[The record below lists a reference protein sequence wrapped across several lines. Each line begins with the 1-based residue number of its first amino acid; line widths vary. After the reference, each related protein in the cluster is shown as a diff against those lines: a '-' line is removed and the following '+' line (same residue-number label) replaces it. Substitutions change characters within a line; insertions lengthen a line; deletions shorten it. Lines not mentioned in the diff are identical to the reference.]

1 MALPVL
7 SNDKPTYEV
16 VVPSTQETFRFRPFL
31 VKEQK
36 SLLIAFESQDN
47 KQILTTMLN
56 CIESC
61 VPGIDLNKLATFDM
75 DYIFTQIRAKSVGEK
90 STIMTKCIKCEEE
103 NKVEINLEKIKMEK
117 AEIKSK
123 VIPITDQINLQMKYP
138 TYMDVLANP
147 NISNDNSSEV
157 EVLFDSI
164 RSCLYA
170 VQTGDDNIIISQEPH
185 EEVEKFINSLTNQQ
199 LEKITQFVNNMP
211 TLTHRE
217 KFQCEKCGHENTL
230 ALRGLQDFF

>member
-7 SNDKPTYEV
+7 SNDKPMYEV
-16 VVPSTQETFRFRPFL
+16 QIPSTQETYKFRPFL

-36 SLLIAFESQDN
+36 SLLIAFESKDN

-75 DYIFTQIRAKSVGEK
+75 DYVFTQIRAKSVGEK
-90 STIMTKCIKCEEE
+90 STIITKCIKCEEE
-103 NKVEINLEKIKMEK
+103 NKVEINLEDIKMEK

-123 VIPITDQINLQMKYP
+123 VIPITDQINIQMKYP

-170 VQTGDDNIIISQEPH
+170 VQSGNDNIVISQEPI
-185 EEVEKFINSLTNQQ
+185 EEVDKFINSLTNQQ
-199 LEKITQFVNNMP
+199 LEKITQFVSNMP
-211 TLTHRE
+211 TLAHKQ
-217 KFQCEKCGHENTL
+217 KFKCEKCGHENTL
-230 ALRGLQDFF
+230 ALKGLQDFF

>member
-16 VVPSTQETFRFRPFL
+16 VVPSTQETFKFRPFL

-90 STIMTKCIKCEEE
+90 STIVT
-103 NKVEINLEKIKMEK
+103 
-117 AEIKSK
+117 
-123 VIPITDQINLQMKYP
+123 
-138 TYMDVLANP
+138 
-147 NISNDNSSEV
+147 
-157 EVLFDSI
+157 
-164 RSCLYA
+164 
-170 VQTGDDNIIISQEPH
+170 
-185 EEVEKFINSLTNQQ
+185 
-199 LEKITQFVNNMP
+199 
-211 TLTHRE
+211 
-217 KFQCEKCGHENTL
+217 
-230 ALRGLQDFF
+230 

>member
-16 VVPSTQETFRFRPFL
+16 VVPSTQEKFKFRPFL

-90 STIMTKCIKCEEE
+90 STIMTKCVKCEEE

-117 AEIKSK
+117 AELKSK
-123 VIPITDQINLQMKYP
+123 VIPITDQINVQMKYP

-199 LEKITQFVNNMP
+199 LEKITQFVSSMP

-217 KFQCEKCGHENTL
+217 KFQCQKCGHENTL

>member
-7 SNDKPTYEV
+7 SNDKPMYEV
-16 VVPSTQETFRFRPFL
+16 QVPSTQETYKFRPLL

-199 LEKITQFVNNMP
+199 LEKITQFVSNMP
-211 TLTHRE
+211 TLAHRE
-217 KFQCEKCGHENTL
+217 KFKCEKCGHENTL

>member
-16 VVPSTQETFRFRPFL
+16 VVPSTQETFKFRPFL
-31 VKEQK
+31 VREQK

-61 VPGIDLNKLATFDM
+61 VPGIDLNKLATFDL
-75 DYIFTQIRAKSVGEK
+75 DYVFTQIRAKSVGEK
-90 STIMTKCIKCEEE
+90 STILTKCIKCEEE
-103 NKVEINLEKIKMEK
+103 NKVEINLEDIKMEK

-123 VIPITDQINLQMKYP
+123 VIPITDQINVQMKYP

-170 VQTGDDNIIISQEPH
+170 VQSGDDNIVISQEPI
-185 EEVEKFINSLTNQQ
+185 EEVDKFINSLTNQQ
-199 LEKITQFVNNMP
+199 LEKITQFVSNMP
-211 TLTHRE
+211 TLAHKQ
-217 KFQCEKCGHENTL
+217 KFKCEKCGHENTL
-230 ALRGLQDFF
+230 ALKGLQDFF

>member
-199 LEKITQFVNNMP
+199 LEKITQFVSNMP

-217 KFQCEKCGHENTL
+217 KFKCEKCGHENTL

>member
-1 MALPVL
+1 MALPEL
-7 SNDKPTYEV
+7 SNDKPMYEV

-90 STIMTKCIKCEEE
+90 STILTKCIKCEHE
-103 NKVEINLEKIKMEK
+103 NKVEVNLEKIKMEK

-123 VIPITDQINLQMKYP
+123 VIPITDKINIEMKYP
-138 TYMDVLANP
+138 TYADVLSNSS
-147 NISNDNSSEV
+147 ITNDNSSEV
-157 EVLFDSI
+157 EILFNSI
-164 RSCLYA
+164 KSCLHA
-170 VQTGDDNIIISQEPH
+170 VQTEDDNIIVSQEPI
-185 EEVEKFINSLTNQQ
+185 EEIDKFINSLNNKQ
-199 LEKITQFVNNMP
+199 LEKITEFVNSMP
-211 TLTHRE
+211 SLSHKE
-217 KFQCEKCGHENTL
+217 KFICEECNHENTL
-230 ALRGLQDFF
+230 ALKGLQDFF

>member
-16 VVPSTQETFRFRPFL
+16 VVPSTQETFKFRPFL
-31 VKEQK
+31 VREQK

-61 VPGIDLNKLATFDM
+61 VPGIDLNKLATFDL

-90 STIMTKCIKCEEE
+90 SSIVTKCIKCEEE

-117 AEIKSK
+117 AELKSK
-123 VIPITDQINLQMKYP
+123 VIPITDQINIQMKYP
-138 TYMDVLANP
+138 TYMDVLTNP
-147 NISNDNSSEV
+147 NITNDNSSEV

-199 LEKITQFVNNMP
+199 LEKITQFVNSMP
-211 TLTHRE
+211 TLTHKE
-217 KFQCEKCGHENTL
+217 KFKCVKCGHENTL
-230 ALRGLQDFF
+230 SLRGLQDFF

>member
-7 SNDKPTYEV
+7 SNDKPMYEV
-16 VVPSTQETFRFRPFL
+16 QIPSTQETFKFRPFL

-36 SLLIAFESQDN
+36 SLLIAFESKDN

-61 VPGIDLNKLATFDM
+61 VPGIDLNKLATFDL
-75 DYIFTQIRAKSVGEK
+75 DYVFTQIRAKSVGEK
-90 STIMTKCIKCEEE
+90 STILTKCIKCEEE
-103 NKVEINLEKIKMEK
+103 NKVEINLEDIKMEK

-123 VIPITDQINLQMKYP
+123 VIPITDQINVQMKYP

-170 VQTGDDNIIISQEPH
+170 VQSGDDNIVISQEPI
-185 EEVEKFINSLTNQQ
+185 EEVDKFINSLTNQQ
-199 LEKITQFVNNMP
+199 LEKITQFVSNMP
-211 TLTHRE
+211 TLAHKQ
-217 KFQCEKCGHENTL
+217 KFKCEKCGHENTL
-230 ALRGLQDFF
+230 ALKGLQDFF

>member
-16 VVPSTQETFRFRPFL
+16 VIPSSKETFKFRPFL

-36 SLLIAFESQDN
+36 SLLIAFESKDN

-61 VPGIDLNKLATFDM
+61 VPGIDLNKLATFDL
-75 DYIFTQIRAKSVGEK
+75 DYVFTQIRAKSVGEK
-90 STIMTKCIKCEEE
+90 STILTKCIKCEEE
-103 NKVEINLEKIKMEK
+103 NKVEINLEDIKMEK

-123 VIPITDQINLQMKYP
+123 VIPITDQINVQMKYP

-170 VQTGDDNIIISQEPH
+170 VQSGDDNIVISQEPI
-185 EEVEKFINSLTNQQ
+185 EEVDKFINSLTNQQ
-199 LEKITQFVNNMP
+199 LEKITQFVSNMP
-211 TLTHRE
+211 TLAHKQ
-217 KFQCEKCGHENTL
+217 KFKCEKCGHENTL
-230 ALRGLQDFF
+230 ALKGLQDFF

>member
-16 VVPSTQETFRFRPFL
+16 VVPSTQETFKFRPFL

-90 STIMTKCIKCEEE
+90 STIVTKCVECEEE

-117 AEIKSK
+117 AELKSK
-123 VIPITDQINLQMKYP
+123 VIPITDQINVQMKYP

-147 NISNDNSSEV
+147 NISNDSSSEV

-199 LEKITQFVNNMP
+199 LEKITDFVSSMP
-211 TLTHRE
+211 TLTHTE
-217 KFQCEKCGHENTL
+217 KFQCEKCRHENTL

>member
-7 SNDKPTYEV
+7 SNDKPMYEV
-16 VVPSTQETFRFRPFL
+16 QVPSTQETYKFRPFL

-90 STIMTKCIKCEEE
+90 STIVTKCIKCEEE
-103 NKVEINLEKIKMEK
+103 NKVEIN
-117 AEIKSK
+117 
-123 VIPITDQINLQMKYP
+123 
-138 TYMDVLANP
+138 
-147 NISNDNSSEV
+147 
-157 EVLFDSI
+157 
-164 RSCLYA
+164 
-170 VQTGDDNIIISQEPH
+170 
-185 EEVEKFINSLTNQQ
+185 
-199 LEKITQFVNNMP
+199 
-211 TLTHRE
+211 
-217 KFQCEKCGHENTL
+217 
-230 ALRGLQDFF
+230 

>member
-16 VVPSTQETFRFRPFL
+16 VVPSTQEKFKFRPFI

-90 STIMTKCIKCEEE
+90 STIMTKCVKCEEE

-117 AEIKSK
+117 AELKSK
-123 VIPITDQINLQMKYP
+123 VIPITDQINVQMKYP

-147 NISNDNSSEV
+147 NISNDNLSEV

-199 LEKITQFVNNMP
+199 LEKITQFVSSMP

-217 KFQCEKCGHENTL
+217 KFQCQKCGHENTL

>member
-7 SNDKPTYEV
+7 SNDKPMYEV
-16 VVPSTQETFRFRPFL
+16 QIPSTQETFKFRPFL

-36 SLLIAFESQDN
+36 SLLIAFESKDN

-61 VPGIDLNKLATFDM
+61 VPGIDLNKLATFDL
-75 DYIFTQIRAKSVGEK
+75 DYVFTQIRAKSVGEK
-90 STIMTKCIKCEEE
+90 STILTKCIKCEEE
-103 NKVEINLEKIKMEK
+103 NKVEINLEDIKMEK

-123 VIPITDQINLQMKYP
+123 VIPITDQINVQMKYP

-170 VQTGDDNIIISQEPH
+170 VQSGDDNIVISQEPI
-185 EEVEKFINSLTNQQ
+185 EEVDKFINSLTNQQ
-199 LEKITQFVNNMP
+199 LEKITQFVSNMP
-211 TLTHRE
+211 TLAHKQ
-217 KFQCEKCGHENTL
+217 KFKCEKCGHENTL